1 MGQFLK
7 WKLEKIS
14 LTLKSQI
21 QKWLNKWWWLAKNV
35 KTLREREYSV
45 DQKEQER
52 VVIKMP

>member
-21 QKWLNKWWWLAKNV
+21 QKWLNKWQWLAKNV
-35 KTLREREYSV
+35 KTLHEREYSV

-52 VVIKMP
+52 VVIKMT